1 MPKID
6 RRIIIGY
13 SNLSFLISV
22 KYFFDIAKIKKDE
35 TKIKDFMNVEKLS
48 TTMRS
53 LWSTYGHFHGCDN
66 PVVKTVAAAFYPG
79 IE

>member
-48 TTMRS
+48 TTMLSLNIFVVSKLLLKMINRS
-53 LWSTYGHFHGCDN
+53 KKITRLDSL
-66 PVVKTVAAAFYPG
+66 
-79 IE
+79 

>member
-22 KYFFDIAKIKKDE
+22 NYFFDIAKIKKDE

-48 TTMRS
+48 TTMLSLNIFVVSKLLLKMINRS
-53 LWSTYGHFHGCDN
+53 KKITRLDSL
-66 PVVKTVAAAFYPG
+66 
-79 IE
+79 